1 MNSLTIAGVLGKDPE
16 LKQVGQDQVL
26 SFTVADSQGK
36 EKPTLWWNCQMWGK
50 RATTLQQYMAKGQKV
65 TVSGN
70 IQMREYT
77 DKNGD
82 KKTAMDVRVNDV
94 ALQGGGEQQRQ
105 AIATPKTAQQP
116 QRGPASHA
124 PSQFDM
130 DDSQIPF

>member
-1 MNSLTIAGVLGKDPE
+1 MNSISIAGVLGKDPE

-36 EKPTLWWNCQMWGK
+36 EKPTLWWNCQLWGK
-50 RATTLQQYMAKGQKV
+50 RATTLQQYMTKGQKV
-65 TVSGN
+65 TVTGSL
-70 IQMREYT
+70 QMREYT

-94 ALQGGGEQQRQ
+94 ALQGGSEQQAPKAAPSRQPQRQ
-105 AIATPKTAQQP
+105 A
-116 QRGPASHA
+116 PA
-124 PSQFDM
+124 PDTFDS

>member
-65 TVSGN
+65 TVSGS

-77 DKNGD
+77 DKDGN

-94 ALQGGGEQQRQ
+94 ALQGGGEQQARQ
-105 AIATPKTAQQP
+105 AAPAQRQAP
-116 QRGPASHA
+116 ARQAPAS
-124 PSQFDM
+124 SGFD
-130 DDSQIPF
+130 DFPDSDVPF

>member
-1 MNSLTIAGVLGKDPE
+1 MNNLTIAGVLGKDPE

-70 IQMREYT
+70 VQMREYT

-94 ALQGGGEQQRQ
+94 ALQGGGEQQARQ
-105 AIATPKTAQQP
+105 AAPAKQAPARQA
-116 QRGPASHA
+116 PAS
-124 PSQFDM
+124 SGFD
-130 DDSQIPF
+130 DFPDSDVPF

>member
-1 MNSLTIAGVLGKDPE
+1 MNNLTIAGVLGKDPE

-94 ALQGGGEQQRQ
+94 ALQGGGEQQARQ
-105 AIATPKTAQQP
+105 AAPAQRQA
-116 QRGPASHA
+116 PARQAPA
-124 PSQFDM
+124 PSGFDDM
-130 DDSQIPF
+130 PDCPF

>member
-1 MNSLTIAGVLGKDPE
+1 MNSISIAGVLGKDPE

-70 IQMREYT
+70 VQMREYT

-94 ALQGGGEQQRQ
+94 ALQGGGEQAPKAAPARQPQRQ
-105 AIATPKTAQQP
+105 A
-116 QRGPASHA
+116 PA
-124 PSQFDM
+124 PIGFDDM
-130 DDSQIPF
+130 DDAPF

>member
-1 MNSLTIAGVLGKDPE
+1 MNNLTIAGVLGKDPK

-26 SFTVADSQGK
+26 SFTVADSQGR

-50 RATTLQQYMAKGQKV
+50 RATTLQQYIANGQKV

-77 DKNGD
+77 DKDGN

-94 ALQGGGEQQRQ
+94 ALQGGGEQQSAPAKQAPARQ
-105 AIATPKTAQQP
+105 AA
-116 QRGPASHA
+116 A
-124 PSQFDM
+124 PSGFDI

>member
-1 MNSLTIAGVLGKDPE
+1 MNNLTIAGVLGKDPE

-65 TVSGN
+65 TVSGS

-77 DKNGD
+77 DKDGN

-94 ALQGGGEQQRQ
+94 ALQGGGEQAPKAAPAQRQ
-105 AIATPKTAQQP
+105 APARQA
-116 QRGPASHA
+116 PASSGFEEM
-124 PSQFDM
+124 PDC
-130 DDSQIPF
+130 PF

>member
-65 TVSGN
+65 TVLGS

-77 DKNGD
+77 DKDGN

-94 ALQGGGEQQRQ
+94 ALQGGGEQTPKAAPAQRQ
-105 AIATPKTAQQP
+105 APARQA
-116 QRGPASHA
+116 PAS
-124 PSQFDM
+124 SGFDDM
-130 DDSQIPF
+130 PDCPF

>member
-1 MNSLTIAGVLGKDPE
+1 MNSISIAGVLGKDPE
-16 LKQVGQDQVL
+16 LKQFGQDQVL

-36 EKPTLWWNCQMWGK
+36 EKPTLWWNCQLWGK

-70 IQMREYT
+70 VQMREYT

-94 ALQGGGEQQRQ
+94 ALQGGGEQAPKAAPARQPQRQ
-105 AIATPKTAQQP
+105 AP
-116 QRGPASHA
+116 A
-124 PSQFDM
+124 PSGFD
-130 DDSQIPF
+130 DFPDSVPF

>member
-1 MNSLTIAGVLGKDPE
+1 MNNLTIAGVLGKDPE

-65 TVSGN
+65 TVSGS

-94 ALQGGGEQQRQ
+94 ALQGGNEQQAPKAAPAQRQ
-105 AIATPKTAQQP
+105 A
-116 QRGPASHA
+116 PARQAPA
-124 PSQFDM
+124 PSGFD
-130 DDSQIPF
+130 DFPDSDVPF

>member
-50 RATTLQQYMAKGQKV
+50 RATTLQQYMTKGQKV

-94 ALQGGGEQQRQ
+94 ALQGGGEQQARQ
-105 AIATPKTAQQP
+105 AAPAQRQAP
-116 QRGPASHA
+116 ARQAPAS
-124 PSQFDM
+124 SGFEDM
-130 DDSQIPF
+130 PDCPF

>member
-1 MNSLTIAGVLGKDPE
+1 MNSISIAGVLGKDPE

-70 IQMREYT
+70 VQMREYT
-77 DKNGD
+77 DKDGN

-94 ALQGGGEQQRQ
+94 ALQGGGEQQAPKAAPAPKQTPARQ
-105 AIATPKTAQQP
+105 
-116 QRGPASHA
+116 PAA
-124 PSQFDM
+124 PSGFDDM
-130 DDSQIPF
+130 DDDIPF

>member
-36 EKPTLWWNCQMWGK
+36 EKPTLWWNCQLWGK

-70 IQMREYT
+70 VQMREYT
-77 DKNGD
+77 DKDGN

-94 ALQGGGEQQRQ
+94 ALQGGGEQQAPKAAPARQ
-105 AIATPKTAQQP
+105 APATA
-116 QRGPASHA
+116 AA
-124 PSQFDM
+124 F
-130 DDSQIPF
+130 DDSEIPF

>member
-36 EKPTLWWNCQMWGK
+36 EKPTLWWNCQLWGK

-70 IQMREYT
+70 VQMREYT
-77 DKNGD
+77 DKDGN

-94 ALQGGGEQQRQ
+94 ALQGGEQALKAAPAPKQRQ
-105 AIATPKTAQQP
+105 A
-116 QRGPASHA
+116 PAA
-124 PSQFDM
+124 FDL
-130 DDSQIPF
+130 DADQCPF

>member
-65 TVSGN
+65 TVSGS

-94 ALQGGGEQQRQ
+94 ALQGGEQQARQ
-105 AIATPKTAQQP
+105 AA
-116 QRGPASHA
+116 PAKQAPARQAPA
-124 PSQFDM
+124 PSGFD
-130 DDSQIPF
+130 DFPDSDVPF

>member
-1 MNSLTIAGVLGKDPE
+1 MNNLTIAGVLGKDPE

-77 DKNGD
+77 DKDGN

-94 ALQGGGEQQRQ
+94 ALQGGNEQ
-105 AIATPKTAQQP
+105 APKAAPARQP
-116 QRGPASHA
+116 QR
-124 PSQFDM
+124 PSSPKQAGGFEDFP
-130 DDSQIPF
+130 DSDVPF

>member
-1 MNSLTIAGVLGKDPE
+1 MNNLTIAGVLGKDPE

-36 EKPTLWWNCQMWGK
+36 EKPTLWWNCQLWGK

-77 DKNGD
+77 DKDGN

-94 ALQGGGEQQRQ
+94 ALQGGNEQQAPKAAPAPKQRQ
-105 AIATPKTAQQP
+105 A
-116 QRGPASHA
+116 PAA
-124 PSQFDM
+124 FDM
-130 DDSQIPF
+130 DDSVPF

>member
-1 MNSLTIAGVLGKDPE
+1 MNNLTIAGVLGKDPE

-36 EKPTLWWNCQMWGK
+36 EKPTLWWNCQLWGK

-70 IQMREYT
+70 VQMREYT

-94 ALQGGGEQQRQ
+94 ALQGGGEQ
-105 AIATPKTAQQP
+105 APKAAPAKQP
-116 QRGPASHA
+116 QRQQA
-124 PSQFDM
+124 PFD
-130 DDSQIPF
+130 DFPDSVPF

>member
-94 ALQGGGEQQRQ
+94 ALQGGGEQQARQTAPAKQAPARQ
-105 AIATPKTAQQP
+105 A
-116 QRGPASHA
+116 HA
-124 PSQFDM
+124 PSGFDEM
-130 DDSQIPF
+130 PDCPF

>member
-1 MNSLTIAGVLGKDPE
+1 MNNLTIAGVLGKDPE

-36 EKPTLWWNCQMWGK
+36 EKPTLWWNCQLWGK

-70 IQMREYT
+70 VQMREYT
-77 DKNGD
+77 DKDGN

-94 ALQGGGEQQRQ
+94 ALQGGEQQRQ
-105 AIATPKTAQQP
+105 AAPAPKQTPARQP
-116 QRGPASHA
+116 AA
-124 PSQFDM
+124 PSGFDVM
-130 DDSQIPF
+130 DDSIPF

>member
-1 MNSLTIAGVLGKDPE
+1 MNNLTIAGVLGKDPE

-26 SFTVADSQGK
+26 SFTVADSQGR
-36 EKPTLWWNCQMWGK
+36 EKPTLWWNCQLWGK

-77 DKNGD
+77 DKDGN

-94 ALQGGGEQQRQ
+94 ALQGGGEQQ
-105 AIATPKTAQQP
+105 APKSAPARQP
-116 QRGPASHA
+116 QR
-124 PSQFDM
+124 PSSPQQAGGFEDFP
-130 DDSQIPF
+130 DSDIPF

>member
-1 MNSLTIAGVLGKDPE
+1 MNSISIAGVLGKDPE

-36 EKPTLWWNCQMWGK
+36 EKPTLWWNCQLWGK

-70 IQMREYT
+70 VQMREYT

-94 ALQGGGEQQRQ
+94 ALQGGGEQ
-105 AIATPKTAQQP
+105 TPKAAPARQP
-116 QRGPASHA
+116 QR
-124 PSQFDM
+124 PSSPQQAGGFEDFP
-130 DDSQIPF
+130 DSDVPF

>member
-1 MNSLTIAGVLGKDPE
+1 MNNLTIAGVLGKDPE

-36 EKPTLWWNCQMWGK
+36 EKPTLWWNCQLWGK

-77 DKNGD
+77 DKDGN

-94 ALQGGGEQQRQ
+94 ALQGGNEQATKAAPAPKQRQ
-105 AIATPKTAQQP
+105 APEA
-116 QRGPASHA
+116 
-124 PSQFDM
+124 FDM
-130 DDSQIPF
+130 DDSLIPF

>member
-1 MNSLTIAGVLGKDPE
+1 MNNLTIAGVLGKDPE

-36 EKPTLWWNCQMWGK
+36 EKPTLWWNCQLWGK

-77 DKNGD
+77 DKDGN

-94 ALQGGGEQQRQ
+94 ALQGGGEQAPKAAPAKPARQ
-105 AIATPKTAQQP
+105 AA
-116 QRGPASHA
+116 A
-124 PSQFDM
+124 PSGFDDM
-130 DDSQIPF
+130 DDSIPF

>member
-1 MNSLTIAGVLGKDPE
+1 MNSISIAGVLGKDPE

-65 TVSGN
+65 TVTGN
-70 IQMREYT
+70 VQMREYT

-94 ALQGGGEQQRQ
+94 ALQGGGEQAPKAAPQRQ
-105 AIATPKTAQQP
+105 Q
-116 QRGPASHA
+116 GPASHA

>member
-1 MNSLTIAGVLGKDPE
+1 MNNLTIAGVLGKDPE

-65 TVSGN
+65 TVTGN
-70 IQMREYT
+70 VQMREYT
-77 DKNGD
+77 DKDGN

-94 ALQGGGEQQRQ
+94 ALQGGGEQQAPARQ
-105 AIATPKTAQQP
+105 AAPARQP
-116 QRGPASHA
+116 QRQAPA
-124 PSQFDM
+124 PSGFDDM
-130 DDSQIPF
+130 DDDIPF

>member
-1 MNSLTIAGVLGKDPE
+1 MNNLTIAGVLGKDPE

-26 SFTVADSQGK
+26 SFTVADSQGR
-36 EKPTLWWNCQMWGK
+36 EKPTLWWNCQLWGK

-77 DKNGD
+77 DKDGN

-94 ALQGGGEQQRQ
+94 ALQGGGEQQAPKSAPAKQPARQ
-105 AIATPKTAQQP
+105 AA
-116 QRGPASHA
+116 A
-124 PSQFDM
+124 PSGFD
-130 DDSQIPF
+130 DFPDSDVPF

>member
-36 EKPTLWWNCQMWGK
+36 EKPTLWWNCQLWGK

-77 DKNGD
+77 DKDGN

-94 ALQGGGEQQRQ
+94 ALQGGGEQ
-105 AIATPKTAQQP
+105 TPKAA
-116 QRGPASHA
+116 PAKQAPARQSPA
-124 PSQFDM
+124 PSGFD
-130 DDSQIPF
+130 DFPDSDVPF

>member
-16 LKQVGQDQVL
+16 LKQIGQDQVL

-50 RATTLQQYMAKGQKV
+50 RAMTLQQYMAKGQKV
-65 TVSGN
+65 TVSGS

-77 DKNGD
+77 DKDGN

-94 ALQGGGEQQRQ
+94 ALQGGGEQQARQ
-105 AIATPKTAQQP
+105 TAPAQQQAP
-116 QRGPASHA
+116 SRPASRG
-124 PSQFDM
+124 FEDM
-130 DDSQIPF
+130 DDDIPF

>member
-50 RATTLQQYMAKGQKV
+50 RATSLQQYMAKGQKV

-70 IQMREYT
+70 VQMREYT

-94 ALQGGGEQQRQ
+94 ALQGGGEQAPKAAPARQPQRQ
-105 AIATPKTAQQP
+105 A
-116 QRGPASHA
+116 PAS
-124 PSQFDM
+124 SGFDDM
-130 DDSQIPF
+130 DDDLPPF

>member
-36 EKPTLWWNCQMWGK
+36 EKPTLWWNCQLWGK

-94 ALQGGGEQQRQ
+94 ALQGGGEQAPKAAPAPKQ
-105 AIATPKTAQQP
+105 AAKP
-116 QRGPASHA
+116 A
-124 PSQFDM
+124 PSGFD
-130 DDSQIPF
+130 DFPDSDVPF

>member
-50 RATTLQQYMAKGQKV
+50 RAMTLQQYMAKGQKV
-65 TVSGN
+65 TVSGS

-77 DKNGD
+77 DKDGN
-82 KKTAMDVRVNDV
+82 KKIAMDVRVNDV
-94 ALQGGGEQQRQ
+94 ALQGGGEQQARQ
-105 AIATPKTAQQP
+105 AAPAKQAPARQA
-116 QRGPASHA
+116 PAS
-124 PSQFDM
+124 SGFD
-130 DDSQIPF
+130 DFPDSDVPF

>member
-94 ALQGGGEQQRQ
+94 ALQGGGEQ
-105 AIATPKTAQQP
+105 APKAAPASQP
-116 QRGPASHA
+116 QRKATAS
-124 PSQFDM
+124 SGFDDM
-130 DDSQIPF
+130 DTCPF

>member
-1 MNSLTIAGVLGKDPE
+1 MNNLTIAGVLGKDPE

-94 ALQGGGEQQRQ
+94 ALQGGGEQQARQ
-105 AIATPKTAQQP
+105 AAPAQRQA
-116 QRGPASHA
+116 PARQAPA
-124 PSQFDM
+124 PSGFD
-130 DDSQIPF
+130 DFPDSVPF